1 VKFHT
6 KPLLILFPVAALLS
20 AACSPN
26 MREQPRYKPL
36 AYSGFFAD
44 ARAARQPVDG
54 TVARGQLRQDAQF
67 YTGKVNGAPV
77 QKTPVPVTAE
87 LLKRGQERYDIYCSP
102 CHGRVGDGQGMVVQR
117 GFQPPPSYHVERLVE
132 SPDGHFFDVITNGF
146 GVMASYASRVAP
158 ADRWAITAYIRA
170 LQLSQAAT
178 MSDVPAGERDKLMK
192 NIK

>member
-1 VKFHT
+1 MRSRVRLLRRLV
-6 KPLLILFPVAALLS
+6 PLAALLV

-26 MREQPRYKPL
+26 MREQPRYNPL
-36 AYSGFFAD
+36 AYSGLFPD

-67 YTGKVNGAPV
+67 YTGKVNGVPV
-77 QKTPVPVTAE
+77 AKMPVPITPE
-87 LLKRGQERYDIYCSP
+87 LLKRGQERFDIFCSP

-132 SPDGHFFDVITNGF
+132 APDGHFFDVMTNGF

-178 MSDVPAGERDKLMK
+178 MNDVPAGERDKLTNAK
-192 NIK
+192 